1 MSEFMRREETRR
13 DIEAAL
19 AARRELGP
27 EYHDSI
33 AAGLAERVE
42 QLAAFRTAE
51 LRHEAQI
58 REQEAKEEQS
68 TRGQR
73 LALAIVSLGVG
84 VPITGIA
91 ADHGR
96 AGLLGVLV
104 SWAGSSGSTSPRDC
118 AARVADNGLSRP
130 PG

>member
-1 MSEFMRREETRR
+1 MSEYLRREETRR

-42 QLAAFRTAE
+42 QLAAIRTAE
-51 LRHEAQI
+51 LRHEAEIQE
-58 REQEAKEEQS
+58 REAKQQQS

-73 LALAIVSLGVG
+73 LALAIVSLVMG
-84 VPITGIA
+84 VPITGISA
-91 ADHGR
+91 SYGR
-96 AGLLGVLV
+96 SESARRDGLLGRHRRGQCRRR
-104 SWAGSSGSTSPRDC
+104 AAPQGSLTRVTS
-118 AARVADNGLSRP
+118 A
-130 PG
+130 

>member
-1 MSEFMRREETRR
+1 MDRGHMSEYLRREETRR

-42 QLAAFRTAE
+42 QLAAIRTAE
-51 LRHEAQI
+51 LRHEAEIQE
-58 REQEAKEEQS
+58 REAKQQQS

-73 LALAIVSLGVG
+73 LALAIVSLVMG
-84 VPITGIA
+84 VPITGISA
-91 ADHGR
+91 NYVDPS
-96 AGLLGVLV
+96 LLGVMV
-104 SWAGSSGSTSPRDC
+104 SWAGIVGVNV
-118 AARVADNGLSRP
+118 AAGLRRKDR
-130 PG
+130 

>member
-42 QLAAFRTAE
+42 QLAAFRMAE
-51 LRHEAQI
+51 LRHEAEM
-58 REQEAKEEQS
+58 RERAAKEDQS

-91 ADHGR
+91 ASTVEP
-96 AGLLGVLV
+96 ALLGVLV
-104 SWAGSSGSTSPRDC
+104 SWAGIVGVNV
-118 AARVADNGLSRP
+118 AAGLRRKNR
-130 PG
+130 

>member
-1 MSEFMRREETRR
+1 MSEYLRREETRR

-42 QLAAFRTAE
+42 QLAAIRTAE
-51 LRHEAQI
+51 LRHEAEIQE
-58 REQEAKEEQS
+58 REAKQQQS

-73 LALAIVSLGVG
+73 LALAIVSVVMG
-84 VPITGIA
+84 VPITAISA
-91 ADHGR
+91 NFVDPS
-96 AGLLGVLV
+96 LLGVMV
-104 SWAGSSGSTSPRDC
+104 SWAGIVGVNV
-118 AARVADNGLSRP
+118 AAGLRRKDR
-130 PG
+130 

>member
-42 QLAAFRTAE
+42 QLAAFRMAE

-58 REQEAKEEQS
+58 RDQEAREEQS

-84 VPITGIA
+84 VPITGI
-91 ADHGR
+91 GR
-96 AGLLGVLV
+96 QQRSNRALLGVLV
-104 SWAGSSGSTSPRDC
+104 SWAGIVGVNV
-118 AARVADNGLSRP
+118 AAGTAPQEPLTRVTAA
-130 PG
+130 

>member
-1 MSEFMRREETRR
+1 MSEYLRREETRR

-27 EYHDSI
+27 EYQESI

-42 QLAAFRTAE
+42 QLAAMRTAE

-58 REQEAKEEQS
+58 QEREANEEKS
-68 TRGQR
+68 IRGQR

-91 ADHGR
+91 ASTVEP
-96 AGLLGVLV
+96 AVVGVLI
-104 SWAGSSGSTSPRDC
+104 SWAGIVGVNI
-118 AARVADNGLSRP
+118 AAGLRRKDR
-130 PG
+130 

>member
-1 MSEFMRREETRR
+1 MSEYLRREETRR

-27 EYHDSI
+27 EYQDPI

-42 QLAAFRTAE
+42 QLAAIRTAE
-51 LRHEAQI
+51 LRHQAQI
-58 REQEAKEEQS
+58 QEREANEEKS

-91 ADHGR
+91 ASTVEP
-96 AGLLGVLV
+96 AVVGVLI
-104 SWAGSSGSTSPRDC
+104 SWAGIVGVNIAAGLRRRD
-118 AARVADNGLSRP
+118 R
-130 PG
+130 

>member
-1 MSEFMRREETRR
+1 MSEYLRREETRR

-42 QLAAFRTAE
+42 QLAAIRTAE
-51 LRHEAQI
+51 LRHDAQI
-58 REQEAKEEQS
+58 QEREAKQQQS

-73 LALAIVSLGVG
+73 LALAIVSLVMG
-84 VPITGIA
+84 VPITGISA
-91 ADHGR
+91 NYVDPS
-96 AGLLGVLV
+96 LLGVMV
-104 SWAGSSGSTSPRDC
+104 SWAGIVGVNV
-118 AARVADNGLSRP
+118 AAGLRRKDR
-130 PG
+130 

>member
-1 MSEFMRREETRR
+1 MSEYLRREETRR

-42 QLAAFRTAE
+42 QLAAIRTAE

-58 REQEAKEEQS
+58 QEREANEEKS
-68 TRGQR
+68 TRGRR

-91 ADHGR
+91 ASTVEP
-96 AGLLGVLV
+96 AVVGVLI
-104 SWAGSSGSTSPRDC
+104 SWAGIVGVNV
-118 AARVADNGLSRP
+118 AAGLRRKDR
-130 PG
+130 

>member
-1 MSEFMRREETRR
+1 MSEYLRREETRR

-33 AAGLAERVE
+33 AAGLADRVE
-42 QLAAFRTAE
+42 QLAAIRMAE
-51 LRHEAQI
+51 LRHEAQLQE
-58 REQEAKEEQS
+58 REVHEEKS

-84 VPITGIA
+84 IPITGISA
-91 ADHGR
+91 EMTEPA
-96 AGLLGVLV
+96 LLGVLV
-104 SWAGSSGSTSPRDC
+104 SWGRDRRGRYRRRTAPQGPLTRVTS
-118 AARVADNGLSRP
+118 A
-130 PG
+130 

>member
-42 QLAAFRTAE
+42 QLAAFRMAE

-91 ADHGR
+91 ATTVEP
-96 AGLLGVLV
+96 ALLGVLI
-104 SWAGSSGSTSPRDC
+104 SWAGIVGVNV
-118 AARVADNGLSRP
+118 AAGLRRRSR
-130 PG
+130 

>member
-1 MSEFMRREETRR
+1 MSEYLRREETRR

-42 QLAAFRTAE
+42 QLAAIRTAE
-51 LRHEAQI
+51 LRHEAEIQE
-58 REQEAKEEQS
+58 REAKQQQS

-73 LALAIVSLGVG
+73 LALAIVSLVMG
-84 VPITGIA
+84 VPITGISA
-91 ADHGR
+91 NYVDPS
-96 AGLLGVLV
+96 LLGVMV
-104 SWAGSSGSTSPRDC
+104 SWAGIVGVNV
-118 AARVADNGLSRP
+118 AAGLRRKDR
-130 PG
+130 

>member
-1 MSEFMRREETRR
+1 MSEYLRREETRR

-42 QLAAFRTAE
+42 QLAAIRTAE

-58 REQEAKEEQS
+58 QEREANEEKS

-73 LALAIVSLGVG
+73 LALAIVSLGTG
-84 VPITGIA
+84 VPITAIA
-91 ADHGR
+91 ATQVEP
-96 AGLLGVLV
+96 ALLGVLV
-104 SWAGSSGSTSPRDC
+104 AWAGIVGVNV
-118 AARVADNGLSRP
+118 AAGLRRKDR
-130 PG
+130 

>member
-1 MSEFMRREETRR
+1 MSEYLRREETRR

-42 QLAAFRTAE
+42 QLAAIRTAE
-51 LRHEAQI
+51 LRHEAEIQE
-58 REQEAKEEQS
+58 REAKEQQS

-73 LALAIVSLGVG
+73 LALAIVSVVMG
-84 VPITGIA
+84 VPITAISA
-91 ADHGR
+91 QFVDPS
-96 AGLLGVLV
+96 LLGVMV
-104 SWAGSSGSTSPRDC
+104 SWAGIVGVNV
-118 AARVADNGLSRP
+118 AAGLRRKDR
-130 PG
+130 

>member
-1 MSEFMRREETRR
+1 MSEYLRREETRR

-27 EYHDSI
+27 EYQEPI
-33 AAGLAERVE
+33 AAALAERVE
-42 QLAAFRTAE
+42 QLAAIRTAE
-51 LRHEAQI
+51 LRHQAQI
-58 REQEAKEEQS
+58 QEREANEEKS

-91 ADHGR
+91 ASTVEP
-96 AGLLGVLV
+96 AVVGVLI
-104 SWAGSSGSTSPRDC
+104 SWAGIVGVNI
-118 AARVADNGLSRP
+118 AAGLRRKDR
-130 PG
+130 

>member
-1 MSEFMRREETRR
+1 MDRGHMSEYLRREETRR

-27 EYHDSI
+27 DYHDSI

-42 QLAAFRTAE
+42 QLAAIRTAE
-51 LRHEAQI
+51 LRHEAQLQE
-58 REQEAKEEQS
+58 REANEEKS

-84 VPITGIA
+84 IPITGISA
-91 ADHGR
+91 EMVEPA
-96 AGLLGVLV
+96 LLGVLV
-104 SWAGSSGSTSPRDC
+104 SWAGIVGVNI
-118 AARVADNGLSRP
+118 AAGLRRKDR
-130 PG
+130 

>member
-1 MSEFMRREETRR
+1 MSEYLRREETRR

-42 QLAAFRTAE
+42 QLAAIRMAE
-51 LRHEAQI
+51 LRHEAQVQE
-58 REQEAKEEQS
+58 REANEEKS

-84 VPITGIA
+84 IPITGISA
-91 ADHGR
+91 EMTEPA
-96 AGLLGVLV
+96 LLGVLV
-104 SWAGSSGSTSPRDC
+104 SWAGIVGVNI
-118 AARVADNGLSRP
+118 AAGLRRKDR
-130 PG
+130 

>member
-1 MSEFMRREETRR
+1 MSEYLRREETRR

-42 QLAAFRTAE
+42 QLAAIRTAE
-51 LRHEAQI
+51 LRHEAEIQE
-58 REQEAKEEQS
+58 REAKQQQS

-73 LALAIVSLGVG
+73 LALAIVSLVMG
-84 VPITGIA
+84 VPITGISA
-91 ADHGR
+91 NHGR
-96 AGLLGVLV
+96 SESAGRDGLLGRHRR
-104 SWAGSSGSTSPRDC
+104 GQCRR
-118 AARVADNGLSRP
+118 RVAPQGSLTRVISA
-130 PG
+130 

>member
-1 MSEFMRREETRR
+1 MDRGHMSEYLRREETRR

-42 QLAAFRTAE
+42 QLAAIRTAE
-51 LRHEAQI
+51 LRHEAEIQE
-58 REQEAKEEQS
+58 REAKQQQS

-73 LALAIVSLGVG
+73 LALAIVSLVMG
-84 VPITGIA
+84 VPITGISA
-91 ADHGR
+91 NYVDPA
-96 AGLLGVLV
+96 LLGVLV
-104 SWAGSSGSTSPRDC
+104 SWAGIVGVNV
-118 AARVADNGLSRP
+118 AAGLRRKNR
-130 PG
+130 

>member
-1 MSEFMRREETRR
+1 MSEYQRREETRR

-42 QLAAFRTAE
+42 QLAAIRTAE
-51 LRHEAQI
+51 LRHEAQLHE
-58 REQEAKEEQS
+58 RHANEEKS

-84 VPITGIA
+84 VPITAISA
-91 ADHGR
+91 TQVDPA
-96 AGLLGVLV
+96 LLGVLI
-104 SWAGSSGSTSPRDC
+104 SWAGIVGVNV
-118 AARVADNGLSRP
+118 AAGLRRKDR
-130 PG
+130 

>member
-1 MSEFMRREETRR
+1 MSEYLRREETRR

-27 EYHDSI
+27 EYQDPI

-42 QLAAFRTAE
+42 QLAAIRTAE
-51 LRHEAQI
+51 LRHQAQI
-58 REQEAKEEQS
+58 QEREANEERS

-91 ADHGR
+91 ASTVEP
-96 AGLLGVLV
+96 AVVGVLI
-104 SWAGSSGSTSPRDC
+104 SWAGIVGVNI
-118 AARVADNGLSRP
+118 AAGLRRKDR
-130 PG
+130 

>member
-1 MSEFMRREETRR
+1 MSEYQRREETRR

-42 QLAAFRTAE
+42 QLAAIRTAE
-51 LRHEAQI
+51 LRHEAQL
-58 REQEAKEEQS
+58 REREATEEKS

-73 LALAIVSLGVG
+73 LALAIVSLGTG
-84 VPITGIA
+84 VPITAIA
-91 ADHGR
+91 ASQVEP
-96 AGLLGVLV
+96 GLLGVLV
-104 SWAGSSGSTSPRDC
+104 AWAGIVGVNV
-118 AARVADNGLSRP
+118 AAGLRRKDR
-130 PG
+130 

>member
-42 QLAAFRTAE
+42 QLAAFRMAE

-91 ADHGR
+91 ATTVEP
-96 AGLLGVLV
+96 ALLGVLI
-104 SWAGSSGSTSPRDC
+104 SWAGIVGVNI
-118 AARVADNGLSRP
+118 AAGLRRKSR
-130 PG
+130 

>member
-42 QLAAFRTAE
+42 QLAAYRTAE

-58 REQEAKEEQS
+58 QEREARAEHS
-68 TRGQR
+68 TRSQR

-84 VPITGIA
+84 VPITGISA
-91 ADHGR
+91 EMVDPS
-96 AGLLGVLV
+96 LLGVLV
-104 SWAGSSGSTSPRDC
+104 SWAGIVGINV
-118 AARVADNGLSRP
+118 AAGLRQKSR
-130 PG
+130 